1 MAALE
6 TVLALQALAGERV
19 AIELLAP
26 GRHFTYQPLAVFEP
40 SRRADVRRL
49 PLAAIA
55 ADRGVRLHRD
65 ALARVLPD
73 HRAVDTQDGARLDYD
88 ALVLALGARPVEAV
102 RGALTFRGPRDAG
115 RVVEVVERLRGS
127 TPRRVV
133 FVAPAG
139 TTWALPL
146 YVLALQTAAAVRE
159 SAARAEITVVT
170 SEPAPLAAFGA
181 EASAAM
187 GRLLEEQG
195 IVLLTYAAADRFA
208 DGRLRL
214 GIHDS
219 LEADCVIALPRL
231 LGRRVRGL
239 PSDALGFVPVDEL
252 TRVRGL
258 DGVHAVGDAAA
269 HRLKQGGLAAQ
280 QAAVAASVIA
290 AAAGVS
296 VQPSPYRPV
305 LRWPPLEI
313 AGRHLGPYLAAQP
326 RLAAPVRSTASIPV
340 AVAAR

>member
-1 MAALE
+1 ME

-40 SRRADVRRL
+40 FRSGDVLRL
-49 PLAAIA
+49 PVAAIA

-73 HRAVDTQDGARLDYD
+73 QRAVDTQDGARLDYD

-102 RGALTFRGPRDAG
+102 RGAITFRGPRDAG
-115 RVVEVVERLRGS
+115 RVAEVVERLRGTS
-127 TPRRVV
+127 PRRVV
-133 FVAPAG
+133 FVAPVG

-146 YVLALQTAAAVRE
+146 YVLALRTAAAVRG
-159 SAARAEITVVT
+159 SAEITLVT
-170 SEPAPLAAFGA
+170 SEAAPLAAFGA
-181 EASAAM
+181 EAGVAM

-195 IVLLTYAAADRFA
+195 IALLTYAAADRFA

-214 GIHDS
+214 ALHDS
-219 LEADCVIALPRL
+219 LAADCVIALPRL
-231 LGRRVRGL
+231 LGPRVRGV

-252 TRVRGL
+252 TRVRDL

-280 QAAVAASVIA
+280 QAAVAAAVIA

-296 VQPSPYRPV
+296 VRPLPYRPV

-326 RLAAPVRSTASIPV
+326 EPVAPVRSAAAIPV
-340 AVAAR
+340 AAAAR